1 MFGKVFKKTRER
13 EKQWN
18 NVGMPISAYN
28 ESIHKSMKL
37 GFEDI

>member
-1 MFGKVFKKTRER
+1 MKRVIKKAK
-13 EKQWN
+13 EKEQKWN
-18 NVGMPISAYN
+18 PVGMPISAYN